1 MEENEQIR
9 KYKKYIDEYT
19 KENRGCDKDNIRYDL
34 KLFIRKLKAAIKV
47 ALEDSIDKYG
57 NEGIYMFTLAYLYEY
72 DNSYFWNVISTEE
85 QYEKLAKEAK
95 ENILMYYRYSPE
107 ESPYWDTG
115 KEAFYDMNEEFV
127 NMVENQE
134 YDKENYDE
142 DETFWDTF
150 EFDDFYSELEKVC
163 LHAMKEI
170 RDEGFLETINLENI
184 TFQFYVRDHYSTE
197 KEIEMFKYLNNGND
211 KAIEG
216 FIKSY

>member
-1 MEENEQIR
+1 MKENEQIR

-47 ALEDSIDKYG
+47 ALEDSVDKYG

-85 QYEKLAKEAK
+85 QYDKLAKEAK

-150 EFDDFYSELEKVC
+150 EFDDFYSELEEVC
-163 LHAMKEI
+163 LNAMKEI

-184 TFQFYVRDHYSTE
+184 IFRFYVRDHYSTE